1 MDDLDDMM
9 DLDDL
14 DNNPD
19 EIDAKIKELQAKK
32 SRARSGGKNKEE
44 LKKKAQAIELAKKI
58 YNDYGFSFHRDN
70 QPRYFYKL
78 MTSKT
83 DKKGNTIRM
92 QDLQYFSHGS
102 LYPNF
107 SELEFE
113 LTRRYLRRMI
123 EGDTITWQDH
133 TGTIHQETFQRRV
146 YDKMTNTTH
155 QVDEKTFNLVDLSD
169 KLQPQDSGPA
179 DCPTIVRALLYAIT
193 GNVITWNPER
203 QDWDCDKPDTLEWFE
218 KWLYG
223 AVHANVGD
231 FAMSMPVIFGDGK
244 VGKNA
249 LFDIIVRQMLGTWC
263 CFTGTWDVIDS
274 NFTAFKLGK
283 TFMFIDE
290 IPERSEWTKLK
301 NATGSLVQYIK
312 EKYGPEFEVDNCIVY
327 AMGSNNHTFP
337 LPFEEGEQMMRVS
350 PIKTTR
356 HSTFADNTVKMLNQQ
371 YQDQFDEPF
380 VDAII
385 RASGNDP
392 AGMSDFQKGDYV
404 LRRLMA
410 SEWQSRECAQQLLN
424 YLHHKFAGGTY
435 QLSPLRSTDWNMI
448 RETKINGVEVT
459 VEFVLAHRPEIISVT
474 ELYEIYREA
483 VGDPT
488 KCKNKQNFTG
498 EIREALTAQ
507 GYEYRRSA
515 TLRDRARDNT
525 FVRIDAERGA
535 IHKHTYD
542 FDRYI
547 RTEMVNGRQLRH
559 LIWPATQDDF
569 YVEDGPSATLAEAKK
584 KWTTLDL

>member
-1 MDDLDDMM
+1 MMNDFDDMEDLDE
-9 DLDDL
+9 
-14 DNNPD
+14 NPD
-19 EIDAKIKELQAKK
+19 EYDAQIKELQAKK
-32 SRARSGGKNKEE
+32 ARAKSGGKNKDE
-44 LKKKAQAIELAKKI
+44 LRKTAQAIKLARKI
-58 YNDYGFSFHRDN
+58 YNDYGLSFHRDN
-70 QPRYFYKL
+70 KPRYFYKL
-78 MTSKT
+78 LTSKT
-83 DKKGNTIRM
+83 DKRNNVIRM
-92 QDLQYFSHGS
+92 QNLQYFQHGS

-107 SELEFE
+107 SELESE
-113 LTRRYLRRMI
+113 LSRRYLRRMI
-123 EGDTITWQDH
+123 EGETINWQDPD
-133 TGTIHQETFQRRV
+133 GTMHQETFQRRI

-155 QVDEKTFNLVDLSD
+155 QVDDKTFNLVDLSD
-169 KLQPQDSGPA
+169 KLQPEDSGTA
-179 DCPTIVRALLYAIT
+179 ECPVIVRALLYAIT
-193 GNVITWNPER
+193 GNTITWNEQR

-231 FAMSMPVIFGDGK
+231 FSMSMPVIFGDGK

-249 LFDIIVRQMLGTWC
+249 LFDIIVRQLLGTWC

-337 LPFEEGEQMMRVS
+337 LPFEDGEQMMRVS

-356 HSTFADNTVKMLNQQ
+356 HSTFAGNTVKMLNQH
-371 YQDQFDEPF
+371 YQGQFEEPF

-392 AGMSDFQKGDYV
+392 AAMSEFQKGDYV
-404 LRRLMA
+404 LRHLMA
-410 SEWQSRECAQQLLN
+410 SEWQSRDCAQQLLN
-424 YLHHKFAGGTY
+424 YLHTKFSGSSY
-435 QLSPLRSTDWNMI
+435 QLSPLRSTDWNNI
-448 RETKINGVEVT
+448 KETKINGVEIT
-459 VEFVLAHRPEIISVT
+459 VEFVAAHSPEVIAVT

-483 VGDPT
+483 VGDPA
-488 KCKNKQNFTG
+488 KCKNKQNFTS

-507 GYEYRRSA
+507 GYEYRRNA
-515 TLRDRARDNT
+515 TLRENVRDNV
-525 FVRIDAERGA
+525 FVKLAAERGC
-535 IHKHTYD
+535 IHKHTFD
-542 FDRYI
+542 FDRYL
-547 RTEMVNGRQLRH
+547 RTETVNGRQLRH
-559 LIWPATQDDF
+559 LIWPSSVQDDF
-569 YVEDGPSATLAEAKK
+569 YATPTSTARAEKFKK
-584 KWTTLDL
+584 NWTTLDL